1 MSVRAT
7 TVAEVNADPTEE
19 PTNDSGAPRSAPQP
33 VSGAEPAVGPTAA
46 EFDDAVTPD
55 LDLVQPA
62 LDLARTTTEA
72 VQQLVDVQQQT
83 LVNLAQFGHTL
94 QDGQQQLAQAA
105 ADVAASADAW
115 RRFQERGL
123 QQVQQARDAIT
134 PLISGIWSWIKRG
147 AAAAGEAIGAFYL
160 RCAPPNWTTDP
171 TAAVVDYVGAVR
183 LALDEGI
190 PLAWVPDQETV
201 HLLLA
206 VRGSGDGRR
215 TQLHRI
221 LDDRRSIILDF
232 CKAQLDQ
239 IANGSAVSADGQQM
253 VAIARQSIEAL
264 RLGLTAPAQS
274 AATALIDHLLWDA
287 FTTVHGDYK
296 HASTRQRVEE
306 LSQLIDRMSVTFLS
320 ALREL
325 ATMMPVFT
333 AWTPWRPGS
342 NTPPPTT
349 FSRHVT
355 THHIAASDQVS
366 PVNALTAVMLAV
378 SLLSQRYN
386 SGWISLATLRFLD
399 ARIAARNPD

>member
-1 MSVRAT
+1 M
-7 TVAEVNADPTEE
+7 NADPAEDPAE
-19 PTNDSGAPRSAPQP
+19 DSDAPSNAPRPESEVAPA
-33 VSGAEPAVGPTAA
+33 AEPTAA
-46 EFDDAVTPD
+46 ELDDAVTPD
-55 LDLVQPA
+55 PELVQPA

-83 LVNLAQFGHTL
+83 LVNLAQLGYTL
-94 QDGQQQLAQAA
+94 QDGRQQLARAA
-105 ADVAASADAW
+105 ADIFASADAW
-115 RRFQERGL
+115 RRFQKRSL
-123 QQVQQARDAIT
+123 QQAQQARDAIT
-134 PLISGIWSWIKRG
+134 PLIGGIWSWIKRG
-147 AAAAGEAIGAFYL
+147 ATAAGEAIGAFYL

-171 TAAVVDYVGAVR
+171 TTAVVDYVGAVR

-201 HLLLA
+201 LLLLA
-206 VRGSGDGRR
+206 VRGSGDARR

-232 CKAQLDQ
+232 CNTQLDQ
-239 IANGSAVSADGQQM
+239 IADEFVESADGQRM
-253 VAIARQSIEAL
+253 VAIARQSVEAL
-264 RLGLTAPAQS
+264 RHGLTAPAQS
-274 AATALIDHLLWDA
+274 AATDLVDHLLWDA

-296 HASTRQRVEE
+296 HASTRQRVEV

-325 ATMMPVFT
+325 TTMMPVFT
-333 AWTPWRPGS
+333 ALTPWRPGS
-342 NTPPPTT
+342 DTPPPTT

-355 THHIAASDQVS
+355 THHISAPDQVS

-386 SGWISLATLRFLD
+386 SGWTSLATLRILD
-399 ARIAARNPD
+399 ARIAALKPSR